1 MMIQT
6 VKKRGKANHPP
17 IEGKRKRGDTLHLI
31 LTVLRQIL
39 IPLQTLIQ
47 ILSWTPILL
56 VLQVM
61 KGVRRGR
68 GQLRKKG
75 VDMGRKKVEKARA
88 EELIEIKDRDA
99 SGIIYVRPYLCY

>member
-6 VKKRGKANHPP
+6 VEKRENANHPP
-17 IEGKRKRGDTLHLI
+17 IERKGKRRDTLHLI

-39 IPLQTLIQ
+39 IPLQTLTQ

-61 KGVRRGR
+61 EGVRRGR
-68 GQLRKKG
+68 GPLRKN
-75 VDMGRKKVEKARA
+75 MGRKNTERGRG
-88 EELIEIKDRDA
+88 EEFIKIKDRDA
-99 SGIIYVRPYLCY
+99 SGIIYCRP